1 MSSKWLFRVS
11 EVECIRTDS
20 YGEPYDAML
29 TIKVVNGE
37 CHVVRVLSKG
47 EVDRDDYRE
56 IESKIKSMGFSQYT
70 ISRNENGT
78 LVNSVRFVC

>member
-1 MSSKWLFRVS
+1 MSSKWLFKVS
-11 EVECIRTDS
+11 EVECIRADS

-37 CHVVRVLSKG
+37 CHVVRLLAK
-47 EVDRDDYRE
+47 VDPTRDDYRE
-56 IESKIKSMGFSQYT
+56 IEGKIKSMGFSQYT